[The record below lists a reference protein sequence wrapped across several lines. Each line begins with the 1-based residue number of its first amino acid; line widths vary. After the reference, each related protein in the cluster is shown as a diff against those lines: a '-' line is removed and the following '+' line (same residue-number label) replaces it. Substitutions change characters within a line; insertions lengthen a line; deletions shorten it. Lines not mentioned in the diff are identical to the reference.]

1 MKKMKKQTIIKISL
15 HILFWIPTFY
25 YFINNSVLR
34 YQSMEIKEEYFALSF
49 IILIIYINE
58 FLIIPRYFNHKR
70 FLNYFIIL
78 AFLLIIITTLEFLL
92 LKDDI
97 LYYTSNTG
105 SEFQNGVLRWN
116 YFGIFFRDS
125 LFVGFFTMFKIYR
138 DAIKTNKLLHEVTDL
153 EKQKMR
159 TEINMVKSKVNSHF
173 FFNTLNSIYAMA
185 LTESKETPDMI
196 TNLSELM
203 RYVVADS
210 ENEWVTLDKEIEFI
224 NNYIALES
232 IRHQKLDVQFDI
244 EGDTENMNV
253 PPMLFESFVNNA
265 FKYTDNE
272 GRGYIHIKL
281 ECLANRKLIF
291 SCENNTRS
299 TTDKSIQSSGK
310 GLRNTRDRLQ
320 IHYNSKHQLDAKLE
334 GEIYKVRL
342 DLNNNI
348 PLISK

>member
-1 MKKMKKQTIIKISL
+1 MD
-15 HILFWIPTFY
+15 
-25 YFINNSVLR
+25 
-34 YQSMEIKEEYFALSF
+34 IKEEYVAL
-49 IILIIYINE
+49 
-58 FLIIPRYFNHKR
+58 
-70 FLNYFIIL
+70 
-78 AFLLIIITTLEFLL
+78 LLIILVIYFNYFWLIPRFFRIQKIFKYFLFLFFTLLIIATLEFLM

-97 LYYTSNTG
+97 YKSTSLTG
-105 SEFQNGVLRWN
+105 NEFQNSALYWN

-138 DAIKTNKLLHEVTDL
+138 DAIKTNKLLQEVTDL

-196 TNLSELM
+196 TNLSDLM

-232 IRHQKLDVQFDI
+232 IRHQKLDVEFDI

-320 IHYNSKHQLDAKLE
+320 IHYNSKHQLVAKLE
-334 GEIYKVRL
+334 DGIYKVRL